1 MSETFNLHKEAM
13 DMLLTTSRTF
23 FIPINRLT
31 AELQQAVAAAY
42 LCMRAIDEI
51 EDHHDLPNEAKIN
64 LLQAMSRIL
73 EDPFDANSLHTLYEP
88 YQSVLPAVTLRLDD
102 WIKLSPSSIRPFILK
117 ATAEMAEG
125 MAYWVSKEFQINNE
139 EELDHYTYV
148 VAGAVGVLL
157 SDIWMWH
164 EDLKTD
170 REQSIAFGRGLQA
183 VNIIRNHEE
192 DLARGVNF
200 FPTGWGP
207 AEMFAYA
214 KHNLAQADAYI
225 AGIPSGPIHDFCI
238 IPLAL
243 AHGTLDVLEAGEVKL
258 SRADV
263 INIVNQVTET

>member
-1 MSETFNLHKEAM
+1 MSDTLNLHKEAM
-13 DMLLTTSRTF
+13 DMLLATSRTF

-31 AELQQAVAAAY
+31 GELQQAVASAY

-51 EDHHDLPNEAKIN
+51 EDHQDLPKEEKIK
-64 LLQAMSRIL
+64 LLQAMSQIL
-73 EDPFDANSLHTLYEP
+73 KDSFDENLLRNLFQPYYE
-88 YQSVLPAVTLRLDD
+88 VLPEVTIRIAD
-102 WIKLSPSSIRPFILK
+102 WINLSPFTIRPSILQ

-125 MAYWVSKEFQINNE
+125 MAYWVSKAFQIKNE

-157 SDIWMWH
+157 SEIWLWH
-164 EDLKTD
+164 EDLPTD

-192 DLARGVNF
+192 DLERGVSF
-200 FPTGWGP
+200 FPAGWGA

-214 KHNLAQADAYI
+214 KRNLAQADAYI
-225 AGIPSGPIHDFCI
+225 SGIHSGPIHDFCI

-243 AHGTLDVLEAGEVKL
+243 AHGTLEALEAGESKL
-258 SRADV
+258 SRAEV
-263 INIVNQVTET
+263 IQIVNQVTE